1 MPISA
6 LLTCQSLQCY
16 SRHGFIDDAAATQGI
31 VNAQRA
37 FLVGTQHETRTELLI
52 IVTGGKFHI
61 LIVTFYIEMR
71 DSPPLEIRLV
81 AGQGIFQELKP
92 RTCIDIFTAQVQ
104 VQIGIGQYLVIT
116 VFCTDFVIILRDKDV
131 TLYAPAHRHLSIDRR
146 HCYQQHNR
154 QQQGYQFF
162 RIHS

>member
-104 VQIGIGQYLVIT
+104 VQIGIGQHLVIT
-116 VFCTDFVIILRDKDV
+116 MFSTDFVIILRNKDV
-131 TLYAPAHRHLSIDRR
+131 TLDTTTQRHLSENRR
-146 HCYQQHNR
+146 CYQQHNR